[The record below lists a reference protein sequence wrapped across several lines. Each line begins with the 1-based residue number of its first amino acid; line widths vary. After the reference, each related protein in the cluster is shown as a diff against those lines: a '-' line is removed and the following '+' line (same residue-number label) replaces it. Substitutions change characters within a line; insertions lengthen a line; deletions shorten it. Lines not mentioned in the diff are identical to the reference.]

1 MVVPFHHLGA
11 HVDPGQP
18 LPAGVAFPVVHDT
31 VCGPKEEDRVVRAPA
46 PTVPAAA
53 DAESPP
59 SIASPYVIRLAV
71 TDEILHWCLVADV
84 KSPGPMQVL

>member
-1 MVVPFHHLGA
+1 MVLPFHHRA

-31 VCGPKEEDRVVRAPA
+31 LQSGPKKEEGEDGRAPA

-53 DAESPP
+53 DAESRR
-59 SIASPYVIRLAV
+59 SIASHYVIRQS
-71 TDEILHWCLVADV
+71 DSD
-84 KSPGPMQVL
+84 

>member
-31 VCGPKEEDRVVRAPA
+31 VCGPKKEEDGVVRAPA

-53 DAESPP
+53 DAESRR
-59 SIASPYVIRLAV
+59 SIASHYVIRQS
-71 TDEILHWCLVADV
+71 DSD
-84 KSPGPMQVL
+84 